1 MPYTVLLYLHLGAVV
16 LSGSLFL
23 IRGSSMLAGMD
34 WHLRGL
40 WRIVPHVVDTV
51 LLAAAVGL
59 LVVLQGQPLSQPWL
73 YAKLIAQPIYIIAGS
88 IALKRGR
95 NARQRRVAFVAAVLV
110 FTYIVGVALSRSTTW
125 WVST

>member
-1 MPYTVLLYLHLGAVV
+1 MFAGAEWQ
-16 LSGSLFL
+16 
-23 IRGSSMLAGMD
+23 R
-34 WHLRGL
+34 RGL
-40 WRIVPHVVDTV
+40 WRIVPHAVDTV

-73 YAKLIAQPIYIIAGS
+73 YAKLIALPVYIIAGS

-95 NARQRRVAFVAAVLV
+95 NIRQRRIAFVAAVLV